1 MLHQRRRRRKCSG
14 GAHTLHRPA
23 WPPLCISPDGV
34 VSGHRAARR
43 VRSPRGSCGA
53 ALPSELISACVRE
66 SEANYSFPSCSYWRV
81 SVYILIA
88 PAAIVIIEAPTRGNA
103 NTELA
108 RRVCDFRSSAG
119 DRRGEERGRGRR
131 RKDFFSF
138 LFFSF
143 LFFSFLFFCV
153 PRRSASLFAGGHGAA
168 EESRGCH
175 SPTGTACTQRLSA
188 LFLSTWVLARALA
201 RASIHRVCSPVP
213 RIADSVRVGCGMSGA
228 ASTEGGG
235 VRERVRLEDTQR
247 VPLTAAFCVVSSE
260 EEEE

>member
-1 MLHQRRRRRKCSG
+1 M
-14 GAHTLHRPA
+14 
-23 WPPLCISPDGV
+23 
-34 VSGHRAARR
+34 SGHRAARR

-66 SEANYSFPSCSYWRV
+66 REANYSFPSCSYWRV

-143 LFFSFLFFCV
+143 VC
-153 PRRSASLFAGGHGAA
+153 HEGA
-168 EESRGCH
+168 R
-175 SPTGTACTQRLSA
+175 
-188 LFLSTWVLARALA
+188 
-201 RASIHRVCSPVP
+201 
-213 RIADSVRVGCGMSGA
+213 
-228 ASTEGGG
+228 
-235 VRERVRLEDTQR
+235 
-247 VPLTAAFCVVSSE
+247 VSSQVDME
-260 EEEE
+260 ERRVEGQSRRAEGVTLPPALPALRGSLLSSSPPGC